1 MSVLGDSRGG
11 HHAANAAEPLRAPH
25 LYAQGPRRL
34 ALSLHQH
41 LRQLILEG
49 TLTPGTVLSQAE
61 FARSLGVSRTP
72 MREAFRMLQE
82 EGLIHAEP
90 DRRAVVVGLNVAD
103 LDSMYATR
111 ILLEALA
118 VSMTVPTASGGTVKA
133 MEQALRR
140 MHELRAKRRRS
151 PVWTQAHDE
160 FHRLATGGADVQM
173 AKTLVTLREQTR
185 RYLRLAQSST
195 QESWLEGEGGHELV
209 LDAFRS
215 GDAEAAVSA
224 MVTHLATT
232 ALRVMSGV
240 DPGRDLPAV
249 SAALA
254 MLAKSCDAETLRSA
268 VARRADT
275 GGGSGGSGPLRTGYW
290 AGPLSAEM
298 RRTTIEI
305 ETDNALH
312 CAGSAVRRGIHRR
325 AWGR

>member
-1 MSVLGDSRGG
+1 VGKFAGSTVDMSVLGDTRGG
-11 HHAANAAEPLRAPH
+11 HPSAAAAAPLRAPH
-25 LYAQGPRRL
+25 IYAQGPRRL
-34 ALSLHQH
+34 GLSVHQH

-49 TLTPGTVLSQAE
+49 TLTAGTVLSQAE

-90 DRRAVVVGLNVAD
+90 DRRAVVVGLDVAD

-111 ILLEALA
+111 ILVEGLA
-118 VSMTVPTASGGTVKA
+118 VSMTVPTISATAVQA
-133 MEQALRR
+133 MEQALGRIR
-140 MHELRAKRRRS
+140 EHRAKRQRS
-151 PVWTQAHDE
+151 PVWIRAHDE
-160 FHRLATGGADVQM
+160 FHRLATGGADDQM
-173 AKTLVTLREQTR
+173 AKLLAMLREQTR

-195 QESWLEGEGGHELV
+195 HEKWLEGEGGHEAV

-215 GDAEAAVSA
+215 RDAEAAVTA

-232 ALRVMSGV
+232 AFRVVSGV

-254 MLAKSCDAETLRSA
+254 MLANSCDAKTLRSA

-275 GGGSGGSGPLRTGYW
+275 GGSESDGPYPPCTG
-290 AGPLSAEM
+290 L
-298 RRTTIEI
+298 
-305 ETDNALH
+305 
-312 CAGSAVRRGIHRR
+312 VRLAPGEAHHDRNRDC
-325 AWGR
+325 